1 MLFWNCKG
9 TENWTNM
16 DDRSFGQAE
25 VIATSETWVMGDV
38 YVTQEEENNYHWY
51 QVKTEKETG
60 GSRDRASGGLVGLIR
75 KCFQVKLLGT
85 NTNWILI
92 RLIKMSPE
100 TVVGGF
106 YFKPKLNPEKG
117 AAN

>member
-38 YVTQEEENNYHWY
+38 YITQEEEKEYNFY
-51 QVKTEKETG
+51 QVKAEKEIE
-60 GSRDRASGGLVGLIR
+60 GSRGRASGGLVMLIR
-75 KCFQVKLLGT
+75 RCFQVQLLET
-85 NTNWILI
+85 NTNRILI

-106 YFKPKLNPEKG
+106 YFKPKLIPE
-117 AAN
+117 N